1 MSASPGKVYIVGAG
15 PGDPGLITVKAM
27 RLIGEADVI
36 VYDHLVNQR
45 ILKYAQP
52 QARMI
57 DAGKQAGHRMLE
69 QEAINRLLVKE
80 AKSGRTVV
88 RLKGGD
94 PFIFGRGG
102 EECQAL
108 AVRGIPF
115 EVVPGVTSA
124 VAAPAY
130 AGIPLTHRACASSVA
145 LVTGHEDTAKKA
157 PTVDFQKLA
166 RAVDTVVCLMGVKTM
181 ERTVR
186 KLKAGGASSRTPVAV
201 IEQGTYP
208 HQRVVEGTLDTIISR
223 VKRKDIRPPA
233 VMVVGKAAQLRRQI
247 AWFESLPLSGKT
259 IVITRAEE
267 QADTLADLLEG
278 AGARVICIPTI
289 EIGPPRSYG
298 KLDGALRRLQD
309 CDYLVFTSVNGV
321 NAFVSRMQFLKI
333 KRELLCGVTI
343 AALGE
348 MTAQALR
355 THGLTPGIVPAVFTS
370 RHLADAFRGEQM
382 QGKKALLVRSDI
394 AGDLLPRELGKMG
407 ARVQEVIGYRIK
419 KPQVKIGE
427 MKRIFETGP
436 VDCIT
441 FTSPSTFV
449 NFMSLMKGTPVK
461 RMLKKTAVAAIGPVT
476 RQEIAKHGITVSITA
491 SPHTIPGLAKAMI
504 AYYGAKKKREN

>member
-1 MSASPGKVYIVGAG
+1 MSKSPGKVYLVGAG
-15 PGDPGLITVKAM
+15 PGDPGLITVKGM

-45 ILKYAQP
+45 ILRYARP
-52 QARMI
+52 QARLI
-57 DAGKQAGHRMLE
+57 DAGKEAGRKVLE
-69 QEAINRLLVKE
+69 QEDISRLLVKE
-80 AKSGRTVV
+80 AKAGRMVV

-94 PFIFGRGG
+94 PFVFGRGG
-102 EECQAL
+102 EECEML
-108 AVRGIPF
+108 AASHIPF

-145 LVTGHEDTAKKA
+145 LVTGHEDPAKKA
-157 PTVDFQKLA
+157 PTVDFKKLA

-186 KLKAGGASSRTPVAV
+186 ELRAGGAPPHTPVTV

-208 HQRVVEGTLDTIISR
+208 HQRVVEGTLDTIIAR

-233 VMVVGKAAQLRRQI
+233 VMVVGKVAQLRRQI
-247 AWFESLPLSGKT
+247 AWFESLPLYNRT
-259 IVITRAEE
+259 IVVTRAEE

-278 AGARVICIPTI
+278 AGARVICFPTI
-289 EIGPPRSYG
+289 EIRPPRSHG
-298 KLDGALRRLQD
+298 RLDSAIRRLRD
-309 CDYLVFTSVNGV
+309 YHYLVFTSVNGV
-321 NAFVSRMQFLKI
+321 NAFVSRMEFLKL

-355 THGLTPGIVPAVFTS
+355 TYGLTPCMVPAVFTS
-370 RHLADAFRGEQM
+370 RHLADTFRDEQM
-382 QGKKALLVRSDI
+382 RGKKALLVRSDI
-394 AGDLLPRELGKMG
+394 AGDLLPRELKKMG
-407 ARVQEVIGYRIK
+407 ALVDNVCSYSIR
-419 KPQVKIGE
+419 KPQVKAGE
-427 MKRIFETGP
+427 VQRLFEKGNI
-436 VDCIT
+436 DCIT

-449 NFMSLMKGTPVK
+449 NFM
-461 RMLKKTAVAAIGPVT
+461 
-476 RQEIAKHGITVSITA
+476 
-491 SPHTIPGLAKAMI
+491 
-504 AYYGAKKKREN
+504 

>member
-1 MSASPGKVYIVGAG
+1 MSRSPGKVYIVGAG
-15 PGDPGLITVKAM
+15 PGDPGLITLKAM

-57 DAGKQAGHRMLE
+57 DAGKEAGHKMLE
-69 QEAINRLLVKE
+69 QAAINRLLVKE

-102 EECQAL
+102 EECKAL

-115 EVVPGVTSA
+115 EVIPGVSSA

-145 LVTGHEDTAKKA
+145 LVTGHEDPAKKA
-157 PTVDFQKLA
+157 PTVDFKKLA

-186 KLKAGGASSRTPVAV
+186 ELRAGGALPETPVAV

-208 HQRVVEGTLDTIISR
+208 HQRVVEGTLDTIIAR
-223 VKRKDIRPPA
+223 VNRKDIRPPA
-233 VMVVGKAAQLRRQI
+233 VMVVGKVAQLRRQI
-247 AWFESLPLSGKT
+247 AWFESLPLYNRT
-259 IVITRAEE
+259 IVVTRAEE

-278 AGARVICIPTI
+278 AGARVICFPTI

-298 KLDGALRRLQD
+298 KLDGALRRLRD
-309 CDYLVFTSVNGV
+309 YDYLVFTSVNGV
-321 NAFVSRMQFLKI
+321 KAFVSRIEFLKLN
-333 KRELLCGVTI
+333 RELLCGVTI

-355 THGLTPGIVPAVFTS
+355 THGITPGIVPAVFTS

-382 QGKKALLVRSDI
+382 QEKKVLLVRSDI
-394 AGDLLPRELGKMG
+394 AGDLLPRALKKMG
-407 ARVQEVIGYRIK
+407 ALVDNVCSYSIRKPRVKAGEV
-419 KPQVKIGE
+419 
-427 MKRIFETGP
+427 KRLMQKETI
-436 VDCIT
+436 DCIT

-449 NFMSLMKGTPVK
+449 NFMSLMKETPVK
-461 RMLKKTAVAAIGPVT
+461 HLLKKTAVAAIGPVT
-476 RQEIAKHGITVSITA
+476 RQEIAKHGIKVSITA
-491 SPHTIPGLAKAMI
+491 SSHTIPGLAKAI
-504 AYYGAKKKREN
+504 ITYYGTKKKREN

>member
-15 PGDPGLITVKAM
+15 PGDPGLITLKAM

-45 ILKYAQP
+45 ILRYAQTR
-52 QARMI
+52 AILI

-69 QEAINRLLVKE
+69 QGEINLLLVKE
-80 AKSGRTVV
+80 ARRGRTVV

-102 EECQAL
+102 EECEAL

-145 LVTGHEDTAKKA
+145 LVTGHEDPAKK
-157 PTVDFQKLA
+157 TGMVDLQKLA
-166 RAVDTVVCLMGVKTM
+166 RAVDTLVCLMGVGTM
-181 ERTVR
+181 DQMVR
-186 KLKAGGASSRTPVAV
+186 ELQAGGARPDMPVAV

-208 HQRVVEGTLDTIISR
+208 HQRVVEGTLGTIIPR
-223 VKRKDIRPPA
+223 VKLKHIRPPA
-233 VMVVGKAAQLRRQI
+233 VMVVGKVAQLRGRI
-247 AWFESLPLSGKT
+247 AWFESLPLSNKT
-259 IVITRAEE
+259 MVITRAED
-267 QADTLADLLEG
+267 QADTLADLLEQ
-278 AGARVICIPTI
+278 AGARVICFPTI

-298 KLDGALRRLQD
+298 KLDDALQRAHNY
-309 CDYLVFTSVNGV
+309 DYLVFTSVNGV
-321 NAFVSRMQFLKI
+321 HAFVSRMRFLKI
-333 KRELLCGVTI
+333 KRERLCGVTI
-343 AALGE
+343 AVLGE

-355 THGLTPGIVPAVFTS
+355 MHGITPGIVPAVFTS
-370 RHLADAFRGEQM
+370 RNLAAAFRGEQM
-382 QGKKALLVRSDI
+382 RGKKVLLVRSDI
-394 AGDLLPRELGKMG
+394 AGVLLPRAFKKMG
-407 ARVQEVIGYRIK
+407 ALVEEVSGYRIT
-419 KPQVKIGE
+419 KPRVKNGE
-427 MKRIFETGP
+427 MKRIFEQER

-449 NFMSLMKGTPVK
+449 NFLSLMKGTPVK
-461 RMLKKTAVAAIGPVT
+461 PILKKTAVAAIGPVT
-476 RQEIAKHGITVSITA
+476 RREIVKHGIKVSITA
-491 SPHTIPGLAKAMI
+491 SPHTIPALAKAII
-504 AYYGAKKKREN
+504 AYCGAKKKREN

>member
-1 MSASPGKVYIVGAG
+1 MSISPGKVYIVGAG
-15 PGDPGLITVKAM
+15 PGDPGLITLKAM
-27 RLIGEADVI
+27 RLIEEADVI

-52 QARMI
+52 RARMI
-57 DAGKQAGHRMLE
+57 DAGKQVGHRMLE
-69 QEAINRLLVKE
+69 QEAINRLLIKE
-80 AKSGRTVV
+80 AKRGMNVV

-102 EECQAL
+102 EECEAL

-115 EVVPGVTSA
+115 EVVPGVSSA

-130 AGIPLTHRACASSVA
+130 AGIPLTHRVFASSVA
-145 LVTGHEDTAKKA
+145 LVTGHEDSAKKA
-157 PTVDFQKLA
+157 PTVYFQKLA
-166 RAVDTVVCLMGVKTM
+166 QAVDTVVCLMGVKTM
-181 ERTVR
+181 ARTVR
-186 KLKAGGASSRTPVAV
+186 ELRAGGAPPNTPVAV

-208 HQRVVEGTLDTIISR
+208 HQRVVEGMLDTIIAL
-223 VKRKDIRPPA
+223 VKRKAIKPPA
-233 VMVVGKAAQLRRQI
+233 VMVVGKVAQLRGRI
-247 AWFESLPLSGKT
+247 AWFESLPLSNKT
-259 IVITRAEE
+259 IVITRAAE
-267 QADTLADLLEG
+267 QADTLADLLEE
-278 AGARVICIPTI
+278 AGARVICFPTI

-476 RQEIAKHGITVSITA
+476 RQEIAKHGITVNITA

>member
-1 MSASPGKVYIVGAG
+1 MSRSSGRVYLVGAG

-45 ILKYAQP
+45 ILSYARP
-52 QARMI
+52 QARLV
-57 DAGKQAGHRMLE
+57 DAGKQAGRKVLE
-69 QEAINRLLVKE
+69 QGEINRRLVKE
-80 AKSGRTVV
+80 ARAGRTVV

-102 EECQAL
+102 EECEEL
-108 AVRGIPF
+108 AMRGIPF

-130 AGIPLTHRACASSVA
+130 AGIPLTHRAYASSVA
-145 LVTGHEDTAKKA
+145 LVTGHEDPARKA
-157 PTVDFQKLA
+157 GAVDLQKLA
-166 RAVDTVVCLMGVKTM
+166 RAVDTVVCLMGVGTM

-186 KLKAGGASSRTPVAV
+186 ELKAGGASPDTPVAV

-208 HQRVVEGTLDTIISR
+208 HQRVVEGTLDTIIAR

-233 VMVVGKAAQLRRQI
+233 VMVVGKVAQLRKKI
-247 AWFESLPLSGKT
+247 SWFESLPLSNKT
-259 IVITRAEE
+259 VVITRAEE
-267 QADTLADLLEG
+267 QADTLADLLEQV
-278 AGARVICIPTI
+278 GARVICFPTI

-298 KLDGALRRLQD
+298 KLDSALRRLQD
-309 CDYLVFTSVNGV
+309 YDYLVFTSVNGV

-333 KRELLCGVTI
+333 KRALLCGVTI

-348 MTAQALR
+348 MTAQSLR
-355 THGLTPGIVPAVFTS
+355 MYGLTPGIVPAVFTS

-382 QGKKALLVRSDI
+382 RGKKVLLVRSDI
-394 AGDLLPRELGKMG
+394 AGDLLPRALKKMG
-407 ARVQEVIGYRIK
+407 ASIEEVSGYRIR
-419 KPQVKIGE
+419 KPRVKAGA
-427 MKRIFETGP
+427 MKRLIEKRL

-449 NFMSLMKGTPVK
+449 NFMSLMKGVAVK
-461 RMLKKTAVAAIGPVT
+461 RFLKKITVAAIGPVT
-476 RQEIAKHGITVSITA
+476 EQEIVKHGIKVNITA
-491 SPHTIPGLAKAMI
+491 SPHTIPGLARAI
-504 AYYGAKKKREN
+504 AAYYSAVKH

>member
-15 PGDPGLITVKAM
+15 PGDPGLITLKAM

-57 DAGKQAGHRMLE
+57 DAGKQVGHKMLE
-69 QEAINRLLVKE
+69 QAAINRLLVKE
-80 AKSGRTVV
+80 AKRGRTVV

-102 EECQAL
+102 EECEAL

-115 EVVPGVTSA
+115 EVIPGVSSA

-145 LVTGHEDTAKKA
+145 LVTGHEDPSKKTG
-157 PTVDFQKLA
+157 TVDFQKLA

-181 ERTVR
+181 DRTVR
-186 KLKAGGASSRTPVAV
+186 ELKAGGALPHTPVAV

-223 VKRKDIRPPA
+223 VKLQHIRPPA
-233 VMVVGKAAQLRRQI
+233 VMVVGKVAKLRRQI
-247 AWFESLPLSGKT
+247 AWFESLPLSNKT

-267 QADTLADLLEG
+267 QADTLTDLLEG
-278 AGARVICIPTI
+278 AGARVICFPTI

-298 KLDGALRRLQD
+298 KLDRALRRLQD
-309 CDYLVFTSVNGV
+309 YDYLVFTSVNGV
-321 NAFVSRMQFLKI
+321 NAFASRLKFLKI

-355 THGLTPGIVPAVFTS
+355 THGITPGIVPAVFTS
-370 RHLADAFRGEQM
+370 QHLADTFRGAQM
-382 QGKKALLVRSDI
+382 QGKKVLLVRSDI
-394 AGDLLPRELGKMG
+394 AGDLLPRELKKMG
-407 ARVQEVIGYRIK
+407 ALVEDVNGYRIK

-427 MKRIFETGP
+427 MKRIFEKGL

-449 NFMSLMKGTPVK
+449 NFMSLLKGTPVK
-461 RMLKKTAVAAIGPVT
+461 RILKKTAVAAIGPVT
-476 RQEIAKHGITVSITA
+476 RREIAKHGIKVSITA
-491 SPHTIPGLAKAMI
+491 SPHTVFGLAKAII
-504 AYYGAKKKREN
+504 AYHGAKKKREN